1 MPFWCLGAQRKGMVI
16 IMDYEDTDFV
26 TIGEIME
33 KLSVCRNTV
42 YTLLKRKEIDSFKI
56 GRVWKVPY
64 YSLEKFIKENSS
76 KKSKL
81 TL

>member
-1 MPFWCLGAQRKGMVI
+1 
-16 IMDYEDTDFV
+16 MDYEDTDFV

>member
-1 MPFWCLGAQRKGMVI
+1 
-16 IMDYEDTDFV
+16 MDYEDTDFV

-42 YTLLKRKEIDSFKI
+42 YTLLKREEIDSFKI
-56 GRVWKVPY
+56 GRIWKVPY

>member
-1 MPFWCLGAQRKGMVI
+1 
-16 IMDYEDTDFV
+16 MDYEDTDFV
-26 TIGEIME
+26 TIDEIME

-42 YTLLKRKEIDSFKI
+42 YTLLKREEIDSFKI

>member
-1 MPFWCLGAQRKGMVI
+1 
-16 IMDYEDTDFV
+16 MDYEDTDFV

-42 YTLLKRKEIDSFKI
+42 YTLLKREEIDSFKI

>member
-1 MPFWCLGAQRKGMVI
+1 MVI

>member
-1 MPFWCLGAQRKGMVI
+1 
-16 IMDYEDTDFV
+16 MDYEDTDFV
-26 TIGEIME
+26 TIDEIME